1 MAIFESKDQKR
12 HAQQYEEHLQLLKM
26 QQEIEAQKLRA
37 REQQAMNQMA
47 MNSAMVNSAPG
58 TLGGYGQQKKE
69 RFNPNSREA
78 FQIPLTQLVTMWQ
91 IKHGDQWVEADA
103 PIAPNDDPF
112 YIDGLRR
119 LLKAELFEEYNGWV
133 RLKENVENV
142 LANR

>member
-37 REQQAMNQMA
+37 REQQALNQIA
-47 MNSAMVNSAPG
+47 MNSSPG

-78 FQIPLTQLVTMWQ
+78 FQIPLSQLVTMWQ